1 MSLNI
6 FVGALLDIEG
16 ALLDIAALNVL
27 NVSKCLMLDH
37 RGNSI
42 DTALKW
48 SLACVVLVRKE
59 DSLFTQTKKEG
70 ELLVGIQKN
79 TVDSL

>member
-37 RGNSI
+37 RGKQHWHSI
-42 DTALKW
+42 GTALKW
-48 SLACVVLVRKE
+48 SRACVVLV
-59 DSLFTQTKKEG
+59 
-70 ELLVGIQKN
+70 
-79 TVDSL
+79 